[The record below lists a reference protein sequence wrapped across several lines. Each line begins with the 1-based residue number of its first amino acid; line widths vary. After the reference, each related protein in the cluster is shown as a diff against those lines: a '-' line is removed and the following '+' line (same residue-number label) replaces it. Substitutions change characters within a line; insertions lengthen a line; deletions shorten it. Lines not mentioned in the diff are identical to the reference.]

1 MGNHTVSIWFIL
13 FIIINATKLDGFGN
27 YMWYTTKI
35 KSMKHVPMQSIC
47 GMSSTRGSSMDRM
60 FAISLL
66 LSLRLGISRCFC
78 KLIEYKT
85 MHDASIA
92 QYLYLLNI
100 YFIQTRESGTM
111 GDKYLSYTKS
121 ENLCD
126 KKGSDFVLPNC
137 IFIHNVHCGEYDI
150 CLMLYV
156 RNFFWICTKF
166 LACRRVLIISC
177 MK

>member
-35 KSMKHVPMQSIC
+35 KSMKHVPMQS
-47 GMSSTRGSSMDRM
+47 MDRM

-92 QYLYLLNI
+92 QYLYLCI
-100 YFIQTRESGTM
+100 YFIQTRESGT
-111 GDKYLSYTKS
+111 
-121 ENLCD
+121 NLCD

-166 LACRRVLIISC
+166 LACRR
-177 MK
+177 